1 MGTRY
6 HGREGR
12 LLPRSTLGDAAFAV
26 IMSRAPRVLLVQK
39 ADGKWGL
46 PGGGIHRG
54 ETPLEAVL
62 REVREETGLK
72 AGRADY
78 VGTVLRA
85 HGKAFVFVV
94 PKRRTA
100 GSLCGKTGEILRQ
113 RWVRPA
119 RARRLLTN
127 GNAVRLALAWPRA
140 LSIVRGS
147 PSRN

>member
-1 MGTRY
+1 M
-6 HGREGR
+6 
-12 LLPRSTLGDAAFAV
+12 PRSNLGDAAFAV
-26 IMSRAPRVLLVQK
+26 ILSRAPRVLLVQK

-78 VGTVLRA
+78 VGTVKRPT
-85 HGKAFVFVV
+85 GKAFVFVV
-94 PKRRTA
+94 PKRKTA
-100 GSLCGKTGEILRQ
+100 GNLIGNTGEILRQ

-127 GNAVRLALAWPRA
+127 GNAVRLAMAWSRA
-140 LSIVRGS
+140 LRIVRGS
-147 PSRN
+147 PARN